1 MSSTGKRLGQLAL
14 LLPLACFFALFLIW
28 PLLESLRGA
37 FVDQDGRFTLAYVVA
52 VFENPVY
59 LLGFR
64 NAIAVALGT
73 TLLSA
78 LVGIPLALL
87 FARWEF
93 PGRRALSAL
102 VPLPLF
108 VPPFVGALGIQRL
121 LGPEGAVNAALSAVG
136 LLDRQHPIDWLR
148 EGRFFAVIGLTA
160 LHLYPVLYFN
170 LSASLASQN
179 PELEQ
184 AAESLGARALS
195 KLWRVTLPLSAP
207 SLFAS
212 LTIVFIWAL
221 TELGVPL
228 LCDYDRV
235 TSVQIFVG
243 LKDIGQNPLVY
254 ALVAVTLLAT
264 SALYGLSRWLL
275 KRPDLSAGLKGQGR
289 RERRV
294 ARGARRWL
302 LPAFALLVLSAAA
315 LPNLAV
321 VLLSASFDW
330 YGSVLPTSF
339 TLDHYRSALGH
350 ELVVS
355 SIAQSLRYVSAS
367 TALDL
372 IFGFSIAWL
381 LTRGTLGARKL
392 LDSIAMLPLAVPGLV
407 LAFGYLAISRPGRPL
422 GALDPVRD
430 PTLLLI
436 IAYAMRRLPFVLR
449 SAEAGLLQLSRSV
462 EDAAQSLGAPPA
474 RVLWRV
480 TLPLVL
486 PHLLAGGLFAFAL
499 SMLEVS
505 DSLILAQKRQY
516 FPITRAIYELS
527 LLVGE
532 GRLLAAA
539 LGVWAMLLLATTV
552 WVARRLS
559 GNAGQGLSDV

>member
-1 MSSTGKRLGQLAL
+1 MNRRGPSAL
-14 LLPLACFFALFLIW
+14 LLPFLALIFGLFFLW

-37 FVDQDGRFTLAYVVA
+37 FVDQRGQFTFAYVTA
-52 VFENPVY
+52 VFRNPVY
-59 LLGFR
+59 VLGFR
-64 NAIAVALGT
+64 NSLAVAFGT
-73 TLLSA
+73 TLLCA
-78 LVGIPLALL
+78 LVGIPLSLV

-93 PGRRALSAL
+93 PGRRWLAAL

-121 LGPEGAVNAALSAVG
+121 LGPNGALNAALCFLG
-136 LLDRQHPIDWLR
+136 LSDPAAPIDWLR
-148 EGRFFAVIGLTA
+148 DGRFFAVIALTA

-170 LSASLASQN
+170 LSASLSSLN
-179 PELEQ
+179 PELER
-184 AAESLGARALS
+184 AAEMLGATRVR
-195 KLWRVTLPLSAP
+195 KLWRVTLPLTAP

-212 LTIVFIWAL
+212 LTIIFIWSL

-243 LKDIGQNPLVY
+243 LKDIGQNPFVYGLVS
-254 ALVAVTLLAT
+254 VALLAT
-264 SALYGLSRWLL
+264 VGLYGISRLFL
-275 KRPDLSAGLKGQGR
+275 RKLDVTAGAKGAAR
-289 RERRV
+289 RERRTLRGV
-294 ARGARRWL
+294 ARWACPG
-302 LPAFALLVLSAAA
+302 FALLVLSAAA

-321 VLLSASFDW
+321 LLLAASKDW
-330 YGSVLPTSF
+330 YGTVLPSGF
-339 TLDHYRSALGH
+339 TLEHFRSALGH
-350 ELVVS
+350 ALVVP
-355 SIAQSLRYVSAS
+355 SIAQSLRYVTLS
-367 TALDL
+367 TAVDL
-372 IFGFSIAWL
+372 VMGFAIAWVVV
-381 LTRGTLGARKL
+381 RSNAPGRKL
-392 LDSIAMLPLAVPGLV
+392 LDALAMLPLSVPGLV

-422 GALDPVRD
+422 AMFDPARD
-430 PTLLLI
+430 PTVLLV

-462 EDAAQSLGAPPA
+462 EDAAQSLGAPP
-474 RVLWRV
+474 RRILLRV

-505 DSLILAQKRQY
+505 DSLILAQQQAH
-516 FPITRAIYELS
+516 FPITKAIFELS
-527 LLVGE
+527 QLIGE

-552 WVARRLS
+552 WIARRLAGNRAS
-559 GNAGQGLSDV
+559 GYTEV

>member
-1 MSSTGKRLGQLAL
+1 MKRGPSSL
-14 LLPLACFFALFLIW
+14 LLPFVALVFSVFFLW
-28 PLLESLRGA
+28 PLVESMRGA
-37 FVDQDGRFTLAYVVA
+37 FVDQRGNFTLAYVTA
-52 VFENPVY
+52 VFQNPVY

-64 NAIAVALGT
+64 NSLAVAFGT
-73 TLLSA
+73 TLLTA
-78 LVGIPLALL
+78 LVGIPLSLV

-93 PGRRALSAL
+93 PGRRWLSAL

-121 LGPEGAVNAALSAVG
+121 LGPNGALNAALATVG
-136 LLDRQHPIDWLR
+136 LSNPAEPIDWLR
-148 EGRFFAVIGLTA
+148 DGRFFAVISLTA

-170 LSASLASQN
+170 LSAALASLN
-179 PELEQ
+179 PELER
-184 AAESLGARALS
+184 AAETLGANGLR
-195 KLWRVTLPLSAP
+195 KLWRVTLPLTAP

-212 LTIVFIWAL
+212 LTIVFIWSL

-243 LKDIGQNPLVY
+243 LKDIGQNPFVYGLVS
-254 ALVAVTLLAT
+254 VALLAT
-264 SALYGLSRWLL
+264 VGLYGLSRLFWRKL
-275 KRPDLSAGLKGQGR
+275 DVSAGVKGTAR
-289 RERRV
+289 RERRSLT
-294 ARGARRWL
+294 GAGRW
-302 LPAFALLVLSAAA
+302 ACTGFALLVLSAAA

-321 VLLSASFDW
+321 LLLAASRDW
-330 YGSVLPTSF
+330 YGTVLPSGF
-339 TLDHYRSALGH
+339 TLEHFRSALGH
-350 ELVVS
+350 SLVVP
-355 SIAQSLRYVSAS
+355 SIAQSLRYVTLS
-367 TALDL
+367 TAFDL
-372 IFGFSIAWL
+372 VLGFAIAWVVV
-381 LTRGTLGARKL
+381 RSNAPGRKL
-392 LDSIAMLPLAVPGLV
+392 LDALAMLPLSVPGLV

-422 GALDPVRD
+422 AMFDPARD
-430 PTLLLI
+430 PTVLLV

-462 EDAAQSLGAPPA
+462 EDAAQSLGAPP
-474 RVLWRV
+474 RRILLRV

-505 DSLILAQKRQY
+505 DSLILAQQQAH
-516 FPITRAIYELS
+516 FPITKAIYELS
-527 LLVGE
+527 QLIGE

-552 WVARRLS
+552 WVARRLV
-559 GNAGQGLSDV
+559 GNKTGRYSEV